1 MTDAAPAPPASHDT
15 HHHDEEHP
23 PKRRIGFTDMAAL
36 VIIFA
41 GLSAAKPIVV
51 LLMMSVFLTV
61 LSSPLVR
68 VLVARRTPRPV
79 AVVAVV
85 LGQLGLLSVAGV
97 IIGRAINNLTTRAP
111 YYQELILSR
120 LHELTVFLD
129 ARGVEVS
136 DADVAS
142 LVDPDAIVSLSS
154 GVIASFASLSS
165 NLALVLLAAA
175 FLLLE
180 APSLHAKLERVLLT
194 WFEDVDDDPLD
205 LATAQM
211 QRYLVVKT
219 GSSLVTGVFAGLIA
233 WAFGL
238 DLAMF
243 WGFLAFALNFI
254 PTIGSII
261 AAFPPVVVAL
271 VTLGPGPALAIAVGY
286 LAVNTTVGTIL
297 EPRLMGRTLGISPV
311 IVLASLFFWGFLFGP
326 VGALLS
332 APLTMIVKIV
342 CEHVGSWRWF
352 ADLLAEAK

>member
-1 MTDAAPAPPASHDT
+1 MTHDATDP
-15 HHHDEEHP
+15 HDEVHTP
-23 PKRRIGFTDMAAL
+23 TRRIGFVDLASL
-36 VIIFA
+36 VVIFA
-41 GLSAAKPIVV
+41 GLAAARPIVI

-68 VLVARRTPRPV
+68 VLVARRVPRPV

-111 YYQELILSR
+111 YYQELILAR

-129 ARGVEVS
+129 ARGVEVTDS
-136 DADVAS
+136 ELTS
-142 LVDPDAIVSLSS
+142 LIDPDAVVSLSS
-154 GVIASFASLSS
+154 GVIASFASLTS
-165 NLALVLLAAA
+165 NLALVLLASA

-180 APSLHAKLERVLLT
+180 APSLHAKLEQVLLT

-205 LATAQM
+205 VATAQM

-219 GSSLVTGVFAGLIA
+219 GSSLITGAFAGLTA

-238 DLAMF
+238 DLALF

-271 VTLGPGPALAIAVGY
+271 VTLGPGPALAIAIGY
-286 LAVNTTVGTIL
+286 LAINTTVGTIL

-311 IVLASLFFWGFLFGP
+311 VVLASLFFWGYLFGP

-332 APLTMIVKIV
+332 APLTMLVKIV
-342 CEHVGSWRWF
+342 CEHVASWRWF
-352 ADLLAEAK
+352 AALLAEAE